1 MMVVNCENVK
11 VVKGFTEKMAEAAAK
26 ELKICKKQVIS
37 TAANCN
43 GLCGSHSGNSGNSG
57 HLAN

>member
-1 MMVVNCENVK
+1 MVVNCENVK

-26 ELKICKKQVIS
+26 ELKICKKQVIHTVVS

-43 GLCGSHSGNSGNSG
+43 GLCGNSG
-57 HLAN
+57 HMAN